1 MARYNPKY
9 SGRFIHI
16 KSYLWFKKVHFK
28 YIIGYLTIIITL
40 VWDTPWFIK
49 EAFVFLFKE
58 IPNDSFKSDS
68 FAR

>member
-9 SGRFIHI
+9 SGRFIQI
-16 KSYLWFKKVHFK
+16 KSYFEIKVHFK

-68 FAR
+68 FGR